1 VRIAITD
8 VAYFD
13 DVAFAACVLADRW
26 EAQFPADSRVILRT
40 PVEEYVPGAFWQ
52 RELPCLL
59 AVLDGMKPDV
69 VVVDGYVWLDD
80 AGRMGLGAHL
90 HERLGLPVVGVAK
103 TAFDGSLH
111 ARHVMRGNS
120 RKPLYVTSVGM
131 GLDEAAAAVLSMHG
145 PHRLPTLVTLADHLA
160 RAGRTT

>member
-90 HERLGLPVVGVAK
+90 HERLGL
-103 TAFDGSLH
+103 H

>member
-13 DVAFAACVLADRW
+13 DVAFAACVVALSWGD
-26 EAQFPADSRVILRT
+26 QFPADTRVVLRT

-59 AVLDGMKPDV
+59 GVLDGLRAEV

-80 AGRMGLGAHL
+80 AGRPGLGAHL

-103 TAFDGSLH
+103 TAFDGSSH
-111 ARHVMRGNS
+111 AHHVMRGAS
-120 RKPLYVTSVGM
+120 KKPLYVTSVGM
-131 GLDEAAAAVLSMHG
+131 DADEAAAAVASMHG
-145 PHRLPTLVTLADHLA
+145 PHRLPTLLTLADHLA
-160 RAGRTT
+160 RSGRTT